1 MRTHARPNFLEM
13 EKDEQNYE
21 SGQYRARARDHRYHG
36 YLAERLVVFMAFVF
50 FFGAFLAFM
59 VFMVFMAFVQYM
71 RPSWMSDSRLPPH
84 PEQKPSLFPIR
95 RSIHV
100 LSMSRAISC

>member
-1 MRTHARPNFLEM
+1 MKRKTYAYVRMRTHARPNFLEM

-59 VFMVFMAFVQYM
+59 VFIFLFLPFALLRM
-71 RPSWMSDSRLPPH
+71 PSGLPS
-84 PEQKPSLFPIR
+84 SLQIGG
-95 RSIHV
+95 SATSNV
-100 LSMSRAISC
+100 A